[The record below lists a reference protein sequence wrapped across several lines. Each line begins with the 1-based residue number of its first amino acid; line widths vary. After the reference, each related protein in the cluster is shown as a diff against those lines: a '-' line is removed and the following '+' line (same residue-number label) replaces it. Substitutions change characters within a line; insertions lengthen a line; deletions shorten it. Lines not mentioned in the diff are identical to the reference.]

1 MLVNKQQF
9 KNALAKASIL
19 TSSALTGDKVRFT
32 ALGGQASI
40 TASNGAGMGIFRFE
54 CGADGDM
61 TFVIEAKRLAI
72 VNSLR
77 GDPDFTLA
85 GDKLTISQGETT
97 TSLPVES
104 PEALAVPEMYLDKD
118 KAFEVDPAKLKRIF
132 TQVAY
137 ARDTKDNFYSNYSF
151 GSDGRSL
158 FARATNSKLAARA
171 TLGLEAGI
179 TAFEATIT
187 ATAVAL
193 IEALE
198 EDSPVK
204 IALGENCLELESASM
219 SAFIHTPERAFPAP
233 QCDSLI
239 DGGDGAAKFAI
250 AKEAMMGSLGIFA
263 SSEAKD
269 ITFAKEGDTVVLSS
283 DNGISS
289 VRDRIPLESSEGT
302 DFKFALD
309 LGQCRAIFGSLRD
322 APVMAFRYED
332 PAKPIRF
339 GDGVAMAGVVTTLV

>member
-61 TFVIEAKRLAI
+61 AFVIEAKRLAI

-97 TSLPVES
+97 TSLPVEP

-137 ARDTKDNFYSNYSF
+137 ARDTVS
-151 GSDGRSL
+151 
-158 FARATNSKLAARA
+158 ARM
-171 TLGLEAGI
+171 
-179 TAFEATIT
+179 
-187 ATAVAL
+187 AVAS
-193 IEALE
+193 
-198 EDSPVK
+198 SP
-204 IALGENCLELESASM
+204 APPTPNSPPAQPSASRRE
-219 SAFIHTPERAFPAP
+219 SPPSRRPSP
-233 QCDSLI
+233 Q
-239 DGGDGAAKFAI
+239 
-250 AKEAMMGSLGIFA
+250 
-263 SSEAKD
+263 
-269 ITFAKEGDTVVLSS
+269 
-283 DNGISS
+283 
-289 VRDRIPLESSEGT
+289 RRW
-302 DFKFALD
+302 
-309 LGQCRAIFGSLRD
+309 R
-322 APVMAFRYED
+322 
-332 PAKPIRF
+332 
-339 GDGVAMAGVVTTLV
+339 